1 MVKLSLTY
9 NMIGY
14 IQNLTD
20 SDYKNIMYSII
31 ANLLEL
37 RTRFSKGAEL
47 KTNQIYTI
55 TFLYNSP
62 PIIKDKKKRN
72 DINKI
77 IKKNLRNL
85 NINISIHAQTFISVS
100 HSVVSDSLRPH
111 GL

>member
-1 MVKLSLTY
+1 MVKLSLAY

-55 TFLYNSP
+55 TSLYNSP
-62 PIIKDKKKRN
+62 PIIKDKKKIY
-72 DINKI
+72 DINKR
-77 IKKNLRNL
+77 IKKILG
-85 NINISIHAQTFISVS
+85 T
-100 HSVVSDSLRPH
+100 
-111 GL
+111 